1 MGVLD
6 DLDETELLRLMVE
19 TPSVTGEEGA
29 LVAQLVDAMR
39 ALGFRAHRDT
49 VGNAVGELGTP
60 GAPLI
65 LLLGHI
71 DTVPGDLKV
80 YEDGGKLYGRGAVD
94 AKGPL
99 ATMVWAALRASARCD
114 AHLMVVGAVGEEGSS
129 PGARHLRGVVRPDA
143 VVIGEPSGVG
153 NVVLGYKGIIRFA
166 IDISRPGAHTSSP
179 APKAVE
185 VAADHWQAVRRRLA
199 EVDASRPAFDRA
211 IPALVALHGDVRRAR
226 VEISCRIPVDFD
238 RDGFLGWLR
247 ELAGPDPLTVAE
259 SLPAVRSPRTDPVV
273 AALREGI
280 RRHVGAP
287 TAKVKL
293 GTADM
298 NVVGPHWGVPIAAYG
313 PGDSRLDHT
322 DEEHVDLSEYLT
334 AIDVLTTAVEEL
346 AAALA
351 ATGGR
356 TRGAAAGAE
365 PGTTP

>member
-1 MGVLD
+1 
-6 DLDETELLRLMVE
+6 MVE
-19 TPSVTGEEGA
+19 TPSVTGEEHA
-29 LVAQLVDAMR
+29 LATRLVDAMTG
-39 ALGFRAHRDT
+39 LGFRAYRDAA
-49 VGNAVGELGTP
+49 GNAVGELGTP

-80 YEDGGKLYGRGAVD
+80 YEDAGKLYGRGTVD

-99 ATMVWAALRASARCD
+99 AAMVWAALRASVNPGI
-114 AHLMVVGAVGEEGSS
+114 HLMVVGAVGEEGSS
-129 PGARHLRGVVRPDA
+129 PGARHLRDAVRPDA

-166 IDISRPGAHTSSP
+166 VDISRPGAHTS
-179 APKAVE
+179 APVPRAVE
-185 VAADHWQAVRRRLA
+185 VAADHWRAVRDRLA
-199 EVDASRPAFDRA
+199 EGDASRPAFDRA
-211 IPALVALHGDVRRAR
+211 IPALVALHGDVRRA
-226 VEISCRIPVDFD
+226 VLEISCRIPVGFD
-238 RDGFLGWLR
+238 RDGFLDWLR
-247 ELAGPDPLTVAE
+247 ELVGVDTLTVDE

-298 NVVGPHWGVPIAAYG
+298 NVVGPHWNVPIAAYG

-322 DEEHVDLSEYLT
+322 DDEHLDLTEYLT

-346 AAALA
+346 AAALRA
-351 ATGGR
+351 CVATPAGR
-356 TRGAAAGAE
+356 ATAAG
-365 PGTTP
+365 PGPETTP